1 MPLTARAV
9 VGALTATLALSAC
22 SAGHRAHWGGSVAAR
37 LAGARQTGVTLTSV
51 HPKPIRPTG
60 LIADVPAKAGLPAG
74 FVLGAVARDLGAFDR
89 AIHQHASLR
98 MMFLPMGAPYLSAST
113 IIENAKLGAETVLEL
128 QPKSVTL
135 AQIAAGAE
143 DSWLRSTFA
152 PDVVA
157 LSRAVTVSFA
167 PEMNGQWYAWGH
179 GRATPAT
186 FVQAWQHIHS
196 VVAATAAAP
205 YVSWMWQPSAIH
217 FTTPSPKPYWPGG
230 QYVDEIGLDGYYIFP
245 TDNFTTIFAKSIAL
259 IRSLTKKPI
268 IIGETSV
275 GPLTARQSAGI
286 QNLFAG
292 VRRNHLG
299 GLVWFNIPQNRGRY
313 HQDWRLQ
320 DHPLALDTF
329 ITQLAAAGG

>member
-1 MPLTARAV
+1 MPLTARAAACV
-9 VGALTATLALSAC
+9 LAATIALTGC
-22 SAGHRAHWGGSVAAR
+22 GVRHWAGPT
-37 LAGARQTGVTLTSV
+37 GARQTGTHSPGALLSSV

-60 LIADVPAKAGLPAG
+60 LIADVPKLAGLPTG
-74 FVLGAVARDLGAFDR
+74 FVVGTVARDLGAFDR

-98 MMFLPMGAPYLSAST
+98 VMFMHMGSPYLPGRA

-128 QPKSVTL
+128 QPKGVTL
-135 AQIAAGAE
+135 AQVAAGFE
-143 DSWLRSTFA
+143 DSWLQNTFA

-157 LSRAVTVSFA
+157 LSRAVTLSFA
-167 PEMNGQWYAWGH
+167 PEMNGQWYAYGH
-179 GRATPAT
+179 GRATPAD
-186 FVQAWQHIHS
+186 FIAAWQHIHS

-205 YVSWMWQPSAIH
+205 FVSWMWQPSAIH

-230 QYVDEIGLDGYYIFP
+230 QYVDEVGLDGYYIFP
-245 TDNFTTIFAKSIAL
+245 TDNFTTIFGKTLGL
-259 IRSLTKKPI
+259 IRSLTNKPI
-268 IIGETSV
+268 IIGETAV
-275 GPLTARQSAGI
+275 GPLSARQSAAI

-292 VRRNHLG
+292 IRRYHLA

-329 ITQLAAAGG
+329 IAQLAAAGG

>member
-9 VGALTATLALSAC
+9 ACALTATLALSAC
-22 SAGHRAHWGGSVAAR
+22 GVRHQAPLTAGRQPSAV
-37 LAGARQTGVTLTSV
+37 LDSV

-60 LIADVPAKAGLPAG
+60 LIAHVPALAGLPAG
-74 FVLGAVARDLGAFDR
+74 FVIGTVARDLGAFDR
-89 AIHQHASLR
+89 AIHRHASVR
-98 MMFLPMGAPYLSAST
+98 VMFMPMGSPYLPGRA

-128 QPKSVTL
+128 QPRGVTL

-143 DSWLRSTFA
+143 DSWLQNTFA

-157 LSRAVTVSFA
+157 LSRAVTISFA
-167 PEMNGQWYAWGH
+167 PEMNGQWYAYGH
-179 GRATPAT
+179 GRATPAD
-186 FVQAWQHIHS
+186 FVAAWQHIHS

-217 FTTPSPKPYWPGG
+217 FTTPSPKPYWPGA
-230 QYVDEIGLDGYYIFP
+230 QYVDEIGLDGYYIFA
-245 TDNFTTIFAKSIAL
+245 TDSFTTIFAKTIAL

-268 IIGETSV
+268 IIGETAV
-275 GPLTARQSAGI
+275 GPLSARQGAAI

-292 VRRNHLG
+292 IHRYHLA

-329 ITQLAAAGG
+329 IAQLAAAAG